1 VNLIARISRQA
12 REVEK
17 SGNAE
22 GAATEG
28 LKAGIEEMLQY
39 MLFVEEAPLREPIRG
54 ISSFTTTFPA
64 RGPRDGSGRSLRDF
78 DLQTRVF
85 RYPLSYMIYSAT
97 FETIPDAV
105 KSQLYK
111 RLYDILTNRD
121 TSSAFSRVSTVD
133 RKAIFEILRA
143 TKLNLPD
150 YWREDHP

>member
-1 VNLIARISRQA
+1 MDL
-12 REVEK
+12 
-17 SGNAE
+17 
-22 GAATEG
+22 
-28 LKAGIEEMLQY
+28 
-39 MLFVEEAPLREPIRG
+39 
-54 ISSFTTTFPA
+54 
-64 RGPRDGSGRSLRDF
+64 GRSLRDF

-105 KSQLYK
+105 KAQLYK
-111 RLYDILTNRD
+111 RLYDIVTNRD

-143 TKLNLPD
+143 TKPNLPD